1 MADKQ
6 GFQWG
11 AIRFGTAYYPEQWD
25 AALWEDDLRRMLD
38 ARIDSVR
45 IGDFSWSIFEPRE
58 GEFSFELFDA
68 FLAAAEKA
76 GSVVN
81 AAGLELPKSFVV
93 CADGERQTVYL
104 SQLNSS
110 TLFKR
115 SETEQLSL

>member
-1 MADKQ
+1 MYLHLGNDVVVRKSDVVGIFDLDNTSQ
-6 GFQWG
+6 S
-11 AIRFGTAYYPEQWD
+11 
-25 AALWEDDLRRMLD
+25 ALTRNY
-38 ARIDSVR
+38 
-45 IGDFSWSIFEPRE
+45 
-58 GEFSFELFDA
+58 
-68 FLAAAEKA
+68 LAAAEKA
-76 GSVVN
+76 VSVVN